1 MVSPPK
7 RLTTAE
13 LRAMISGGATRD
25 ELPTK
30 ANGRSVTS
38 TRESAQSAYRKQLD
52 KIERTKQFKERQKT
66 LTAEKYFTAEKNTRA
81 RELVRQR
88 EALISA
94 GVKGTSLDLRT
105 DRAVNVDT
113 TKNVN
118 VDTTKNVKP
127 TFVKPDFSDTT
138 KYKVHGQTVNYQGQ
152 AEFNPQVKS
161 KSSNPKNNEYD
172 YTPIESVNY
181 DSDINNPA
189 SVTNEQ
195 FMTNEELVHHGK
207 TIGIGTGVAVAS
219 GIIIYLMTKGKLL

>member
-52 KIERTKQFKERQKT
+52 KIEKTKQFRERQKT
-66 LTAEKYFTAEKNTRA
+66 LTVEKFFTAEKNTKA

-88 EALISA
+88 EALIKA
-94 GVKGTSLDLRT
+94 GVVGTSLDLRDIKGIT
-105 DRAVNVDT
+105 VDT
-113 TKNVN
+113 TKQVRPSLG
-118 VDTTKNVKP
+118 DTPEIMINP
-127 TFVKPDFSDTT
+127 FLIKPDFSDTT

-161 KSSNPKNNEYD
+161 ESSNPKTNEYN
-172 YTPIESVNY
+172 YTPIESVLY
-181 DSDINNPA
+181 DSNVDEPITA
-189 SVTNEQ
+189 K
-195 FMTNEELVHHGK
+195 EETLVDTGK
-207 TIGIGTGVAVAS
+207 KVGLGVGVAVAG
-219 GIIIYLMTKGKLL
+219 GIIIYLMGKSKIL